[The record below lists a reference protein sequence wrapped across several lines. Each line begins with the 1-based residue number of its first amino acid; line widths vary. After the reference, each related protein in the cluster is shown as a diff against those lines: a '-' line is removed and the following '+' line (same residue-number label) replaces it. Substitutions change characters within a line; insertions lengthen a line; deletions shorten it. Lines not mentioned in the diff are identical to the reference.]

1 MTSNEILRSDL
12 LDILFD
18 NRNKQYGAYALR
30 KHYNLRLSL
39 ALGITLSL
47 ALLMFLLIKPGNGL
61 EVQNPFKGKEVIS
74 QTIVIP
80 KDKPKLQPPTAPKNV
95 QPPKPVAQRQYIN
108 QIHITDNKV
117 NTTLVDIKDLTDVA
131 ISNKDVIGPTLS
143 GNTQPPV
150 TTQQN
155 SAGGTLETPA
165 KPNDAPVQKEPEF
178 PGGMQAWLNFLN
190 RNLRTPGDLE
200 AGEKKTVLI
209 RFQVAADG
217 AVTGFQIVQSGGSA
231 FDNEVIRVLKKMPKW
246 KPAIQNGEP
255 VSRYFTQPVTFMG
268 LEE

>member
-30 KHYNLRLSL
+30 KHYNSRLSL

-47 ALLMFLLIKPGNGL
+47 ALFVFLLIKPSNFAV
-61 EVQNPFKGKEVIS
+61 VQNPFKGKDVIA

-80 KDKPKLQPPTAPKNV
+80 KDKLKLPPPAAPKNV
-95 QPPKPVAQRQYIN
+95 QPPKPVAQRQYTN

-117 NTTLVDIKDLTDVA
+117 NSTLVDIKDLTDVA
-131 ISNKDVIGPTLS
+131 ISNKDVVGPTLT
-143 GNTQPPV
+143 GNTQPPI

-155 SAGGTLETPA
+155 SAGETLESST
-165 KPNDAPVQKEPEF
+165 KPEEAPVQKEPEF

-200 AGEKKTVLI
+200 PGEKKTVLI

-217 AVTGFQIVQSGGSA
+217 VVTGFEIVRSGGSD

-246 KPAIQNGEP
+246 KPAIQNGQP
-255 VSRYFTQPVTFMG
+255 IFRYFTQPVTFMG